1 MPPHHE
7 FGWHRARSSLS
18 PGWKHPH
25 PRLRGHPQPPPRPP
39 TPCGHHAAVGL
50 GAAEPFKGRE
60 PSTNGFHV
68 CGGEWGHGEGGGER
82 WERGTGNRD
91 REYWGWRMG
100 ESGMGTGRNGNGDWK
115 QWEWRV
121 GKSRRGAGGAL
132 GMGSTGEQTQQW
144 RCWECAVP
152 DPEPP
157 SPASPMA
164 ACPQALQPHRIHHPT
179 VPNNSDPIASLIPV
193 SPTP

>member
-25 PRLRGHPQPPPRPP
+25 PRLRGHPQPPPPPRPP

-68 CGGEWGHGEGGGER
+68 CGGEWGHREGGGGSVENVALGT
-82 WERGTGNRD
+82 GTGNIGD
-91 REYWGWRMG
+91 GEWENLGWELG
-100 ESGMGTGRNGNGDWK
+100 GMETGIGNSGNGGWENPERGLGGR
-115 QWEWRV
+115 WEW
-121 GKSRRGAGGAL
+121 GAL
-132 GMGSTGEQTQQW
+132 GSKHSNGGAGNVPSPTPSPPAQRPQWQRVPKPSNPIGSTT
-144 RCWECAVP
+144 
-152 DPEPP
+152 
-157 SPASPMA
+157 
-164 ACPQALQPHRIHHPT
+164 
-179 VPNNSDPIASLIPV
+179 PV